1 MGWERWG
8 GRSHLYET
16 LHISLQVDDGHSL
29 HDNVNDPP
37 FQGLPFES
45 RSLTE
50 ALAGSLLL
58 ELFPGRQR
66 QRGFG

>member
-1 MGWERWG
+1 MVE
-8 GRSHLYET
+8 
-16 LHISLQVDDGHSL
+16 ISKGFLLVRPHTPLLEFVKKKKHSA
-29 HDNVNDPP
+29 
-37 FQGLPFES
+37 QGLPFES